1 MGIAK
6 KINVRK
12 ATILA
17 GFNSL
22 AKESVVMYEPILID
36 LATQLMFRGAE
47 NAKLPMQTRYASI
60 VIIFVGY

>member
-6 KINVRK
+6 KINIRK

-36 LATQLMFRGAE
+36 LATLLTFR
-47 NAKLPMQTRYASI
+47 
-60 VIIFVGY
+60 